1 MRRLI
6 IERSA
11 IRNNMA
17 VIKER
22 AQGAA
27 LYGVVSGQGGGVGA
41 VRLAR
46 LLRDARCDPLR
57 RQLGGGGPA
66 AAGVG
71 L

>member
-11 IRNNMA
+11 IRSNMA

-27 LYGVVSGQGGGVGA
+27 LYGVVLYSKHK
-41 VRLAR
+41 
-46 LLRDARCDPLR
+46 R
-57 RQLGGGGPA
+57 RNDFRSS
-66 AAGVG
+66 
-71 L
+71 

>member
-27 LYGVVSGQGGGVGA
+27 LYGVVSGQGGGVAPCAWPGCSGMP
-41 VRLAR
+41 V
-46 LLRDARCDPLR
+46 
-57 RQLGGGGPA
+57 
-66 AAGVG
+66 
-71 L
+71 